1 MSAQDGMDGGV
12 QAMLPRAMIDGAFT
26 AIAWYNVIELNVI
39 IQMTFKRR
47 KGLYFYSLLVASWG
61 IAVYALASIMKLY
74 QAWQNNYVSVTF
86 ITIGWYAMVTG
97 QSLVQYSRLH
107 LVFHDHH
114 KIKWVLWM
122 IIINVFL
129 FHVPTTVMTF
139 GVSQI
144 QLSLRCTLADSL
156 QTNSPLVDL
165 FSTPYSVMEKIQM
178 TAFTIQESIISGLY
192 VYKTRWILSHTLQ
205 KNRGR
210 RVMMQLIIVNALII
224 LMDLTILGTEYA
236 NQYEIETTYKGA
248 LYSVKLKLEFAVL
261 GQLMSL
267 VRPDISTSDYIWS
280 DFSPSNSH
288 TVDARDIRKGT
299 IRQSR
304 PDNHSKTE
312 TIVFTSAADQLQ
324 FPGKTHEK
332 GVMMTTEIAVNH
344 ESAHQLNSGAKTNC
358 VRLAP
363 DLSPTSSQVEFARDA
378 C

>member
-1 MSAQDGMDGGV
+1 MDGGV
-12 QAMLPRAMIDGAFT
+12 QTTLPRAMIDGAFT

-156 QTNSPLVDL
+156 QTNSPLVDM

-178 TAFTIQESIISGLY
+178 TAFTTQESIISGLY

-205 KNRGR
+205 KSHSR

-304 PDNHSKTE
+304 PDNHLKTE

-344 ESAHQLNSGAKTNC
+344 ESAHQLNSSAKTNC

>member
-1 MSAQDGMDGGV
+1 M
-12 QAMLPRAMIDGAFT
+12 
-26 AIAWYNVIELNVI
+26 
-39 IQMTFKRR
+39 
-47 KGLYFYSLLVASWG
+47 
-61 IAVYALASIMKLY
+61 
-74 QAWQNNYVSVTF
+74 
-86 ITIGWYAMVTG
+86 
-97 QSLVQYSRLH
+97 
-107 LVFHDHH
+107 
-114 KIKWVLWM
+114 
-122 IIINVFL
+122 
-129 FHVPTTVMTF
+129 
-139 GVSQI
+139 
-144 QLSLRCTLADSL
+144 
-156 QTNSPLVDL
+156 

-178 TAFTIQESIISGLY
+178 TAFTTQESIISGLY

-205 KNRGR
+205 KSRSR

-304 PDNHSKTE
+304 PDHSKTE

-344 ESAHQLNSGAKTNC
+344 ESAHQLNSSAKTNC